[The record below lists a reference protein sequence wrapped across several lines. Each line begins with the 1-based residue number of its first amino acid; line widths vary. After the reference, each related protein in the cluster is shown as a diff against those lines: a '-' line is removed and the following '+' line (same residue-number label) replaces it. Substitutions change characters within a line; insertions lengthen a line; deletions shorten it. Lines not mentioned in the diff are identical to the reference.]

1 MQIVIVATGKI
12 KKQSPEYEIMAEYL
26 KRLPW
31 KIVMQELDEDNEA
44 FNCQNLLV
52 DKYKGYSII
61 QLAPEGELMDSES
74 FAHVIKNISIYKSN
88 KILFLIGGSRGF
100 INEDMIKIEKKI
112 SFGKM
117 TYPHKLF
124 RAMLVEQ
131 LYRAHTILDG
141 HPYHK

>member
-1 MQIVIVATGKI
+1 MQIIIAATGKI
-12 KKQSPEYEIMAEYL
+12 KKQSPESEIILEYL

-31 KIVMQELDEDNEA
+31 QVSISEFDEIQEA
-44 FNCQNLLV
+44 FDCKTLLA

-61 QLAPEGELMDSES
+61 QLSPQGKVIDSKE
-74 FAHVIKNISIYKSN
+74 FAKTIGDIGAYKSN
-88 KILFLIGGSRGF
+88 KVVFLIGGSRGF
-100 INEDMIKIEKKI
+100 VNEEQISIEKKI

-117 TYPHKLF
+117 TFPHKLF

-131 LYRAHTILDG
+131 LYRAHTILEG

>member
-1 MQIVIVATGKI
+1 MQIIIAATGKI
-12 KKQSPEYEIMAEYL
+12 KKQSPEFEIISEYL

-31 KIVMQELDEDNEA
+31 QIVFSEFDEIHEA
-44 FNCQNLLV
+44 FDCRLLLV

-61 QLAPEGELMDSES
+61 QLSPQGKVLDSKD
-74 FAHVIKNISIYKSN
+74 FAKSINDISVYKSN
-88 KILFLIGGSRGF
+88 KIIFLIGGSKGF
-100 INEDMIKIEKKI
+100 INEDIIAIDNKI

-131 LYRAHTILDG
+131 LYRAHTILEG